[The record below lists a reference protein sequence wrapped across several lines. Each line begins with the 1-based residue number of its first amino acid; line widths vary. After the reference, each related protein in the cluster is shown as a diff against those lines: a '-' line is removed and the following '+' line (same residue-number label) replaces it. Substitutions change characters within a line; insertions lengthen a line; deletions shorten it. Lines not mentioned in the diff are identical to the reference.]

1 MRLSAT
7 GDKMRQILGQ
17 NNFAERQATMKQIT
31 VFGGSGFIGRHLVSR
46 LAAQGHIV
54 RAAVRDAEAASF
66 LKPMGDVGQ
75 VTPVGINITD
85 EASVAA
91 AVEGADV
98 VVNLVGIL
106 FSRGRQNFSAVHRDG
121 AERVARLSKQAG
133 VSRLLHMSA
142 LGASKDSPSQYAWS
156 KAAGEDAVREA
167 FPEATV
173 FRPSVI
179 FGPDDDFFNRF
190 AALARL
196 LPILPVFGCPLPT
209 FRNGSVDIYGDGGTK
224 FQPVYV
230 GDVADAMVA
239 SLAQPDS
246 AGQTYELCG
255 PTVYSFKALMELV
268 LEATDRKSLLVP
280 IPFWVASLEAFF
292 LEFLPKPPLT
302 RDQVTLLRT
311 DNILSGTQPTLEA
324 FNITPTAAELILPA
338 YLDRFKRGGRFHGAQ
353 AA

>member
-1 MRLSAT
+1 
-7 GDKMRQILGQ
+7 
-17 NNFAERQATMKQIT
+17 MKQVT
-31 VFGGSGFIGRHLVSR
+31 VFGGSGFIGRHLVAR
-46 LAAQGHIV
+46 LAAQGYVV
-54 RAAVRDAEAASF
+54 RAAVRDAAGAAF

-85 EASVAA
+85 ETAVAA
-91 AVEGADV
+91 AVEGSDV
-98 VVNLVGIL
+98 VVNLVGVL
-106 FSRGRQNFSAVHRDG
+106 FSRGRQNFEAIHRDG
-121 AERVARLSKQAG
+121 AERIARLSQQAG

-142 LGASKDSPSQYAWS
+142 LGASKQSRSRYAWS

-167 FPEATV
+167 FPNATI

-196 LPILPVFGCPLPT
+196 LPVLPVFGCPLPS
-209 FRNGSVDIYGDGGTK
+209 FRNGSIDIYGDGGTK

-239 SLAQPDS
+239 SLARSDS
-246 AGQTYELCG
+246 IGTTYELCG

-268 LEATDRKSLLVP
+268 LDATDRKSLLVP

-292 LEFLPKPPLT
+292 LELLPKPPLT
-302 RDQVTLLRT
+302 RDQVALLRT
-311 DNILSGTQPTLEA
+311 DNVQSGTQPTLEA
-324 FNITPTAAELILPA
+324 LNITPTAAEVILPT

-353 AA
+353 TA